1 MKICQ
6 VGTGFTSIPPQM
18 SAATEEVV
26 YYLSRELVK
35 LCCDVTIV
43 DIMDRKRLASD
54 LHIIEMPY
62 FSFIKTTKSNSPGL
76 IAKRLS
82 FSFFSAMRLQTL
94 KHDFDVIHFH
104 NQFPAFMF
112 QLFARPS
119 SKKFP
124 KIVYTVHNP
133 IWGLPDSEMP
143 KDVRLKFALEVA
155 VLKNACKVIA
165 VSETLKRNMIK
176 RLSLKSS
183 SIVAIPNGVDTDLFH
198 PCKATSTLRKELAPN
213 GEKIILC
220 VGRISRFKGQK
231 MLVDAIPEIT
241 RENPIVRFVFV
252 GPMDDAQ
259 YSKEINST
267 IRLQSLEKYCIFTG
281 NVPSHLI
288 PKYFATADVFV
299 LPSVTEGLP
308 LTLLQAMSSGK
319 AIVASAIPQNREV
332 AKQGDETIFVDPQNV
347 DEMSNAVTQLLAD
360 EDKRKELGQNARR
373 TVLRYFDWK
382 IIAKETLQLY
392 ENASRN

>member
-1 MKICQ
+1 
-6 VGTGFTSIPPQM
+6 M

-281 NVPSHLI
+281 NVPSN
-288 PKYFATADVFV
+288 
-299 LPSVTEGLP
+299 SE
-308 LTLLQAMSSGK
+308 
-319 AIVASAIPQNREV
+319 
-332 AKQGDETIFVDPQNV
+332 IFCY
-347 DEMSNAVTQLLAD
+347 
-360 EDKRKELGQNARR
+360 G
-373 TVLRYFDWK
+373 
-382 IIAKETLQLY
+382 
-392 ENASRN
+392 